1 MHPPH
6 QPRDATAIEYLVS
19 RDALWKLK
27 TPVPCLFTGDQRHGE
42 ALRRKERATASRS
55 RRRLADWVMVFPFW
69 SFSFR

>member
-6 QPRDATAIEYLVS
+6 RTRDATAIEYLVS

-42 ALRRKERATASRS
+42 ALRRAKRATASRS
-55 RRRLADWVMVFPFW
+55 HRLAAWAMVFPFW
-69 SFSFR
+69 SFNFR